1 MHSDAASQGG
11 GWWQG
16 CGAAYDNVGRK
27 LQPPSVQVVEKCL
40 SQLDITTAALK
51 TDAATKELSV

>member
-1 MHSDAASQGG
+1 MAE
-11 GWWQG
+11 G

-40 SQLDITTAALK
+40 SQLDITTAALE